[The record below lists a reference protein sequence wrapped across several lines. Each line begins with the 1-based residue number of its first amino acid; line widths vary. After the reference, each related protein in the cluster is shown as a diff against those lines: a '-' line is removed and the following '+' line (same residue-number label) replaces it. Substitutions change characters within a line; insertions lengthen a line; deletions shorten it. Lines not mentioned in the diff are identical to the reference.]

1 MTVAVEHAWLPKTSC
16 DDGCVQSALGQPGHR
31 VVEAIRVT
39 RRITVAALVVLTLPL
54 LAVPLPGHLHAKR
67 IYCRAVLRCL
77 GIRVTRSGGPIR
89 NLRGMLVVGNHTSW
103 VDVFAIGALLPGSFV
118 ARADL
123 VDWPAVGL
131 LARLANVIPIE
142 RRSLQ
147 RLPGVVDTVAHRLR
161 NGRTVVAFP
170 EGTTFCGQDHGRF
183 RPALFQAAVD
193 TGRPVQPLRLTY
205 HHRDGTPSTATAFLG
220 DDSLWASVVRIA
232 RARRT
237 VVHVDV
243 RPLQLPGTTRSDLA
257 ARCQALCLP
266 NPDAGRRGV
275 FRSGARASEPRS
287 VLRSWRGPWPER

>member
-1 MTVAVEHAWLPKTSC
+1 MTVAIEHSWLPKTSC
-16 DDGCVQSALGQPGHR
+16 NEGCVQSALGQPGHR
-31 VVEAIRVT
+31 LIEAIRVT
-39 RRITVAALVVLTLPL
+39 RRIAVAALVVLTLPL
-54 LAVPLPGHLHAKR
+54 LAVPLPGHIRAKR
-67 IYCRAVLRCL
+67 FYCRAVLCCL

-142 RRSLQ
+142 RRSLHT
-147 RLPGVVDTVAHRLR
+147 LPAVVDTVAHRLR
-161 NGRTVVAFP
+161 DGRTVVAFP
-170 EGTTFCGQDHGRF
+170 EGTTFCGREHGRF

-243 RPLQLPGTTRSDLA
+243 RPLQLPAATRNELA
-257 ARCQALCLP
+257 ARCQALCIA
-266 NPDAGRRGV
+266 N
-275 FRSGARASEPRS
+275 
-287 VLRSWRGPWPER
+287 